1 MPRCHIKYTS
11 SVYNLDLRDMSFICH
26 LCILLFLFSVPLEI
40 VSKPPWL
47 QCYISFPPSDFIL
60 FESLD
65 SASDASWLH
74 DMWGGRFALFWDLP
88 THSPPERQIR
98 PQKYNLPLY
107 LDDGSRA
114 TFWNIKNWELLV
126 YVWRKG
132 WQEGQKLQMNQFYRC
147 DSICEVEVG
156 RKVWLT
162 ATVITGTAHS
172 GLQGEMW
179 DIKIDPTYLHLHQT
193 CGHVR
198 AVCNMRC
205 TVFSKSFPVS
215 LVFNIHSNYYI

>member
-1 MPRCHIKYTS
+1 MVAVLHQFSPQWFYFIWESGQRIWCQLASRY
-11 SVYNLDLRDMSFICH
+11 VRRSFC
-26 LCILLFLFSVPLEI
+26 
-40 VSKPPWL
+40 
-47 QCYISFPPSDFIL
+47 FIL
-60 FESLD
+60 GF
-65 SASDASWLH
+65 
-74 DMWGGRFALFWDLP
+74 MP

-132 WQEGQKLQMNQFYRC
+132 WQEGQQLQMNQFYRC

-205 TVFSKSFPVS
+205 MVFSKSFPVS